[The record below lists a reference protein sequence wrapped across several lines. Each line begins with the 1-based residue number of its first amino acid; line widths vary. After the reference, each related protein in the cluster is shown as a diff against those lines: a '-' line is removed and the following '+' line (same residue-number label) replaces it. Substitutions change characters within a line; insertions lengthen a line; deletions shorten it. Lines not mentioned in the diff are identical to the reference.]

1 VPDLLPDLPAVE
13 NNVLSPLIVGKTVDL
28 SPPATMTAALVGVS
42 AAGVVGALVAVPL
55 LGTAKAIY
63 LELRPGTHQPV
74 VGDEDG
80 EAVETGSGRRK
91 PRR

>member
-1 VPDLLPDLPAVE
+1 
-13 NNVLSPLIVGKTVDL
+13 
-28 SPPATMTAALVGVS
+28 MTAALVGVS

-63 LELRPGTHQPV
+63 LELRPTTTEPV

-80 EAVETGSGRRK
+80 RVVSESRSRRRML
-91 PRR
+91 RR